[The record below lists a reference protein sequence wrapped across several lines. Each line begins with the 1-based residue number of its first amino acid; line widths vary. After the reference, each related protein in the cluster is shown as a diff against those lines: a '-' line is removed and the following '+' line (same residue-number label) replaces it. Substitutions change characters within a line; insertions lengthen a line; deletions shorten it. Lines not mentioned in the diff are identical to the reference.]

1 MKGSAGQLTF
11 KQVNGQTIVSEKVT
25 AVANPRTDAQ
35 MQTRTKFTNIIQ
47 MYRGIRP
54 LLNYGFESKP
64 KGCSDYN
71 MFVKVNMQ
79 RTPVYLTKQQV
90 AGGACVAAPYQF
102 TQGSLPA
109 IVVTGSGNGAK
120 TDIYLGGITLGSAT
134 TVAQFAQA
142 VVENN
147 ADYRYGDQI
156 SFFRIAQKVNEETG
170 IPYCQFSASKVVL
183 DAADT
188 ETKLWDAVNRVGF
201 SAVDSVLGHSE
212 SNFVGAF
219 GWVHS
224 RKTDGKTLVSSQ
236 SLVAVNDG
244 APWLTTSLRA
254 ATDRAPRHSSCLTEK
269 APRAVETH
277 LPVAETLVVAVATI
291 ASKKPDLRRLV
302 GKQMGSKLSQ

>member
-1 MKGSAGQLTF
+1 MAILNGLIRKMKGSAGQLTF

-236 SLVAVNDG
+236 SLVAVNDTLLAEHQG
-244 APWLTTSLRA
+244 DMAYNLAKSSYGQGVEAFLVPDGETSGTSDTPSGGGNSGGNGGGGNDSL
-254 ATDRAPRHSSCLTEK
+254 
-269 APRAVETH
+269 
-277 LPVAETLVVAVATI
+277 
-291 ASKKPDLRRLV
+291 
-302 GKQMGSKLSQ
+302 

>member
-1 MKGSAGQLTF
+1 MGKLSGIISKISGSAGNVTF
-11 KQVNGQTIVSEKVT
+11 KQRGGETIVSEKVT
-25 AVANPRTDAQ
+25 TIRNPRTDAQ
-35 MQTRTKFTNIIQ
+35 MQTRTKWGNIIA
-47 MYRGIRP
+47 MYKGIRP

-64 KGCSDYN
+64 KNLSDYN

-236 SLVAVNDG
+236 SLVAVNDALLAEHQG
-244 APWLTTSLRA
+244 DMAYNLAKSSYGQSTEAFLVPDGESTAGGGNAPSGGGNSGGGGGNDSL
-254 ATDRAPRHSSCLTEK
+254 
-269 APRAVETH
+269 
-277 LPVAETLVVAVATI
+277 
-291 ASKKPDLRRLV
+291 
-302 GKQMGSKLSQ
+302 

>member
-1 MKGSAGQLTF
+1 MK
-11 KQVNGQTIVSEKVT
+11 
-25 AVANPRTDAQ
+25 
-35 MQTRTKFTNIIQ
+35 TRTKFTNIVA
-47 MYRGIRP
+47 MYKGIRP
-54 LLNYGFESKP
+54 LINYGFESKP
-64 KGCSDYN
+64 KNLSDYN

-109 IVVTGSGNGAK
+109 IVISGSGNGAK

-224 RKTDGKTLVSSQ
+224 RKSYGKTLVSSQ
-236 SLVAVNDG
+236 SLVDVNDTLLAEHQG
-244 APWLTTSLRA
+244 ELAYNLAKSSYGSTTEAFLVPDGEATNSTSGGGNSGGGNDSL
-254 ATDRAPRHSSCLTEK
+254 
-269 APRAVETH
+269 
-277 LPVAETLVVAVATI
+277 
-291 ASKKPDLRRLV
+291 
-302 GKQMGSKLSQ
+302 